1 VALRAENATLQ
12 AENAQ
17 VRAEGA
23 DLVWPSPREEFVS
36 GMDQKQVLLNID
48 ASLATITL
56 NRPKVLNAENLAW
69 VETLATVVDAIAAN
83 PEVRVVLVRGAGR
96 AFCAGM
102 DLDMLSHEGMPSGFY
117 EGQERAFRTLELMD
131 KIVLAALHGYCLGG
145 GLQLAISC
153 DIRICSTDCRLGLP
167 ALQEGFFPGMAVF
180 RLPRLIGLG
189 PAGRLILSGE
199 VIGAEEAMHLGLV
212 DHLVPTDRFAAGV
225 DELVQVYLA
234 APQTASIASKR
245 LMRRAF
251 DAPFEM
257 VYKESLPLLAQCHA
271 SPDVQSAREA
281 WRQRATRAQS

>member
-1 VALRAENATLQ
+1 
-12 AENAQ
+12 
-17 VRAEGA
+17 
-23 DLVWPSPREEFVS
+23 
-36 GMDQKQVLLNID
+36 MDQKSILLNVD

-56 NRPKVLNAENLAW
+56 NRPQVLNAENLAW
-69 VETLATVVDAIAAN
+69 VEALDTVVHEISTR

-96 AFCAGM
+96 AFCSGM
-102 DLDMLSHEGMPSGFY
+102 DLDMLSQEGMPPGFY
-117 EGQERAFRTLELMD
+117 EGQERAFHALELLD

-189 PAGRLILSGE
+189 PACRLILSGE
-199 VIGAEEAMHLGLV
+199 VIGSEEAMRLGLV
-212 DHLVPTDRFAAGV
+212 DHLVPADRFAAGV
-225 DELVQVYLA
+225 DELVHVYLA

-257 VYKESLPLLAQCHA
+257 VYEESLPLLARCQA
-271 SPDVQSAREA
+271 SPEVQSAREA
-281 WRQRATRAQS
+281 WRQRAIRGQS